1 MSLRDRLNKVRGPMH
16 CAIYRLSQGRL
27 GGRWRKAPILLL
39 TATGRRSGA
48 QRSVP
53 LFYVP
58 DGERF
63 VVVASNA
70 GQDHMPGWFLNIQA
84 KPEVL
89 VEVRD
94 RRMYATTRVATEE
107 ERAVFWPQLVEI
119 FKKYAE
125 YAAKSKRAFPLVV
138 VEPK

>member
-1 MSLRDRLNKVRGPMH
+1 MTLRDRLNKVRGPMH
-16 CAIYRLSQGRL
+16 CAMYRLSRGRL
-27 GGRWRKAPILLL
+27 GGRYGKAPILLL
-39 TATGRRSGA
+39 TTTGRRSGA

-53 LFYVP
+53 LIYVP

-70 GQDHMPGWFLNIQA
+70 GQDHMPAWFLNTQA

-94 RRMYATTRVATEE
+94 RRMYATTRVASEE
-107 ERAVFWPQLVEI
+107 ERAVLWPKAVEL
-119 FKKYAE
+119 FKGYTV
-125 YAAKSKRAFPLVV
+125 YAAKTKRTIPLVV
-138 VEPK
+138 VDPK